1 MDQKRLRWATRRG
14 MLELDLILLPF
25 LDNIFP
31 TLTEPQQ
38 LLFEK
43 MLECEDQDMFQWFL
57 RKNDPEEADI
67 LTIVNIIRQNT
78 GIQTEP

>member
-1 MDQKRLRWATRRG
+1 

-25 LDNIFP
+25 LANIFP
-31 TLTEPQQ
+31 SLTEQQQ

-43 MLECEDQDMFQWFL
+43 LLECEDQDMFQWFL
-57 RKNDPEEADI
+57 RKSDPEEADI

-78 GIQTEP
+78 GIQPE

>member
-1 MDQKRLRWATRRG
+1 

-31 TLTEPQQ
+31 SLTEQQQ

-43 MLECEDQDMFQWFL
+43 LLECEDQDMFQWFL
-57 RKNDPEEADI
+57 RKSDPEEADI

-78 GIQTEP
+78 GIQPE